1 MIEIKAKDLRQAL
14 RDYKAC
20 VYDKEK
26 CENNDLYFTVNKNT
40 LSIIG
45 TCNTTTQE
53 YYHNST
59 FSLNEDIDIIKQ
71 DNNGKA
77 RFYVQFDTVYTLL
90 ENMKLND
97 INRAYLEYDDNNLII
112 DIDGEN
118 KTIIPLRK
126 YEFSINADYEHK
138 ETVACIEN
146 IDYDRFIDF
155 LKCYKETCKSK
166 IVVEKFFIDIRDR
179 IINYVGTNNVALV
192 TMAGQLV
199 NNDINTTI
207 EFPYQISK
215 ILTSLKRNIHAA
227 DFIIKDKYFGIRCKN
242 ITMVM
247 FNENM
252 HGKICS
258 YVDLY
263 KHIQVQKTIF
273 LRGSIFNDIYSS
285 IKDNKSLITNAA
297 RIKLQADKRYLNV
310 TLYPYGC
317 SENKIE
323 TRIAG
328 NIEEEF
334 EYWSSM
340 LYFLDI
346 IKFLK
351 KKEYENINIKTNIY
365 EIGYIEFKIQDI
377 KLLVSDCQHL

>member
-1 MIEIKAKDLRQAL
+1 MIEVKAKDLQQVL
-14 RDYKAC
+14 KDYKTC

-26 CENNDLYFTVNKNT
+26 GENNDLYFTVDKGT
-40 LSIIG
+40 LSIGGIYCIS
-45 TCNTTTQE
+45 TSE
-53 YYHNST
+53 YYHNSA
-59 FSLNEDIDIIKQ
+59 FSLSENIDIIKQ
-71 DNNGKA
+71 DNNDNIC
-77 RFYVQFDTVYTLL
+77 FSVSFDSIYTLC
-90 ENMKLND
+90 EGMKLNGASR
-97 INRAYLEYDDNNLII
+97 IHLEHDDNNFII
-112 DIDGEN
+112 NIDSKN
-118 KTIIPLRK
+118 KTVIPLRK
-126 YEFSINADYEHK
+126 CSFPIHNSYNNEEVK
-138 ETVACIEN
+138 VCIEN
-146 IDYDRFIDF
+146 IDYDRFVNF

-192 TMAGQLV
+192 TMVGQLV
-199 NNDINTTI
+199 DNDINTTI

-215 ILTSLKRNIHAA
+215 ILTSLKRNIHTA

-263 KHIQVQKTIF
+263 KRVQVQKTIF
-273 LRGSIFNDIYSS
+273 LHGSIFNDIYSS
-285 IKDNKSLITNAA
+285 VKDNKPLITSAA
-297 RIKLQADKRYLNV
+297 RMKLRADKQYLTV
-310 TLYPYGC
+310 TLYPDGR

-351 KKEYENINIKTNIY
+351 KKEYENMDIKTIIY